1 LGTGRFGASRLAKF
15 AGRQP
20 KPKKRPT
27 KQKGPF
33 FRDGKGGDGQ
43 EDSNRGVDFWG
54 KRGEMGFAVVER
66 KLGENRKIRSLSR
79 AEEIATAEPKQGG
92 LLMGKCS
99 GEKVIL
105 LGEPVWHGN
114 CV

>member
-1 LGTGRFGASRLAKF
+1 
-15 AGRQP
+15 
-20 KPKKRPT
+20 
-27 KQKGPF
+27 
-33 FRDGKGGDGQ
+33 
-43 EDSNRGVDFWG
+43 VDFWG

-66 KLGENRKIRSLSR
+66 KLGENRKIRFLGR

-105 LGEPVWHGN
+105 LGKAGLARQLHITERLEHPAQVGKKEKITRIR
-114 CV
+114 